1 MSDAKTL
8 PHSLP
13 ELPVRSLRVDVLS
26 GPDAPR
32 SVMASRDS
40 LTIGTARDNDLV
52 LTDATVSRYHV
63 ELRAVGQ
70 GAAVQDPG
78 STNGTWAQGM
88 RLTQAVVPAGTL
100 LSLGGTQLRVGEGE
114 GVTLALH
121 PDERLGTL
129 LGRAPGM
136 RRLMAEVERAARSD
150 ASTLVHGESGSGK
163 ELVAQS
169 LHMLSARAK
178 GPLVTVDCGALSPT
192 LVASELFGH
201 ERGAFTGASGQYV
214 GAFERAQ
221 GGTLFLDEIG
231 ELPAALQPVLL
242 GVLER
247 KRFRRLGGK
256 HDLMVDVRV
265 VSATHRD
272 LRAEV
277 NAGTFRLD
285 LYYRLAVLKL
295 HVPPLRERPEDLPLL
310 LEHFAREA
318 GYTEPLSQL
327 ISDAVLAQLKTHY
340 WPGNVRELRNLVESS
355 LALGAQHALS
365 SLDPHAPAAG
375 GQDAIAPLLSLRYRE
390 ARGQLL
396 EVFEARYL
404 SHWLHACGQ
413 NVSRLSREA
422 GMDRSHLNDLLRK
435 HGLRSS

>member
-1 MSDAKTL
+1 VSDAKTL

-32 SVMASRDS
+32 SAMASRDS

-52 LTDATVSRYHV
+52 LTDPTVSRYHV
-63 ELRAVGQ
+63 ELRAVGH

-88 RLTQAVVPAGTL
+88 RLTEAIVPAGTL

-121 PDERLGTL
+121 PDERLGVL

-150 ASTLVHGESGSGK
+150 ASTLVHGESGVGK

-169 LHMLSARAK
+169 LHMLGARAK

-201 ERGAFTGASGQYV
+201 ERGAFTGASAQYV
-214 GAFERAQ
+214 GAFERAH

-231 ELPAALQPVLL
+231 ELPASLQPVLL

-256 HDLMVDVRV
+256 NDLSVDVRV

-318 GYTEPLSQL
+318 GYAEPLSQL
-327 ISDAVLAQLKTHY
+327 ISDAVLSQLTTHA

-355 LALGAQHALS
+355 LALGAQHALT
-365 SLDPHAPAAG
+365 SLEPLAPAAE

-390 ARGQLL
+390 ARAQLL
-396 EVFEARYL
+396 EAFEARYL
-404 SHWLHACGQ
+404 NHWLRACGQ